1 MSGSASGMTIRVAVG
16 VTTKLE
22 VRKKSWVQRREN
34 KDKLKLARTSVPVSH
49 HVSPL

>member
-1 MSGSASGMTIRVAVG
+1 MSGSGSGVTIGVTVG

-22 VRKKSWVQRREN
+22 VRKKSWVQSREN

-49 HVSPL
+49 I